1 VHRLHYHFGAVLG
14 LILLSITYQLASP
27 ETDVATVIA
36 VGLQS
41 ITLIAAVIASRAH
54 AWVIRLT
61 VVASLLLFIAASI
74 ALLGSH
80 EFGDDSAR
88 VASLLMVGLA
98 PAALITGMIKQFRI
112 EERVTMQTAFGVL
125 CLYLLVGLFFGNAFA
140 TYQGLSNDAFFA
152 SGLFGDSSDFL
163 YYSFATLTTVGYG
176 DLVAAS
182 DVGRSLSITEAL
194 IGQIYL
200 VTVVAVIVSNLGPA
214 GRRRTG

>member
-14 LILLSITYQLASP
+14 LILLSITFQLAAGES
-27 ETDVATVIA
+27 DAARLVA

-61 VVASLLLFIAASI
+61 IVAAILLFAGAAV
-74 ALLGSH
+74 ALLGSE

-88 VASLLMVGLA
+88 VAGLLMIGLA
-98 PAALITGMIKQFRI
+98 PPALITGIAKQFRADGG
-112 EERVTMQTAFGVL
+112 VTMQTMFGVL
-125 CLYLLVGLFFGNAFA
+125 CLYLLVGLFFGAAFA
-140 TYQGLSNDAFFA
+140 TYQGLANDDFFVSA
-152 SGLFGDSSDFL
+152 RGDSSDFL

-182 DVGRSLSITEAL
+182 NVGRSLSITEAL
-194 IGQIYL
+194 LGQIYL
-200 VTVVAVIVSNLGPA
+200 VTVVALIVSNVRP
-214 GRRRTG
+214 RRSRAE